1 MIKIKIN
8 QINEKIKHGG
18 FYGSWTM
25 LGMSFKHKK
34 LGPFERKKCKFGQY
48 WLHGIFQ
55 KWSPLTMHISSNFNP
70 KEVFFD
76 FLEIL

>member
-34 LGPFERKKCKFGQY
+34 LGPFGKNANLVNMGFMQFSKNGQ
-48 WLHGIFQ
+48 L
-55 KWSPLTMHISSNFNP
+55 
-70 KEVFFD
+70 
-76 FLEIL
+76 